1 MMNIMRIKALVRKEF
16 IQIFRDYRSLWMA
29 IAIPVVMMV
38 LFGYALT
45 LDVDN
50 VPLAVWDQDKSSL
63 SRDFILNFN
72 NSKYF
77 KMLGYCDDY
86 RQIEAQINKNKALMA
101 LIIPKDFS
109 HLLKAGKIAP
119 VQLLIDGSDSNTASI
134 ALGYAEAIVLSYN
147 KTLVSGALSSSGG
160 RFSNRVDLRTRVW
173 FNETLLSRNFIIPG
187 LIAVIMM
194 IVAALLASLTVAR
207 EWERGT
213 MEQLISTPIKPGE
226 LIIGKFIP
234 YFLIG
239 IIDIIIVIVMGK
251 FLFHVPFRG
260 NLLDLFIFA
269 SIFLTG
275 VSCWGI
281 LISIIT
287 KNQFMACQL
296 SFITT
301 FLPAFL
307 LSGFAFP
314 IANMPEPIQLITYII
329 PARYFVTVLKG
340 IYLKGIGFSVLWP
353 QALFLLIFCLAMILL
368 AKGKFKKKVA

>member
-1 MMNIMRIKALVRKEF
+1 MNLRRIKALTRKEF

-29 IAIPVVMMV
+29 LAIPVIMLT

-50 VPLAVWDQDKSSL
+50 VRLVVWDRDKSVV
-63 SRDFILNFN
+63 SRDFLLNFN
-72 NSKYF
+72 NSRYF
-77 KMLGYCDDY
+77 KIPGYYDNYKD
-86 RQIEAQINKNKALMA
+86 IEQQINTNKALMA

-109 HLLKAGKIAP
+109 GLIKTGKNAP

-134 ALGYAEAIVLSYN
+134 ALGYAESVIGQYN
-147 KTLVSGALSSSGG
+147 KLLFKEASGRKAV
-160 RFSNRVDLRTRVW
+160 FFNVPVELRPRVW
-173 FNETLLSRNFIIPG
+173 FNETLLSKNFIIPG

-194 IVAALLASLTVAR
+194 IISALLTSLTVAK
-207 EWERGT
+207 EWDRGT
-213 MEQLISTPIKPGE
+213 MEQLISTPVKSGE
-226 LIIGKFIP
+226 IILGKFIP

-239 IIDIIIVIVMGK
+239 VMDILIVVLMGQ
-251 FLFHVPFRG
+251 FVFRVPLRG
-260 NLLDLFIFA
+260 NPADLFIFGA
-269 SIFLTG
+269 IFLTG

-281 LISIIT
+281 LVSVLT
-287 KNQFMACQL
+287 KSQFMASQI

-314 IANMPEPIQLITYII
+314 IINMPKPVELITYII

-340 IYLKGIGFSVLWP
+340 IYLKGIGFEILWP
-353 QALFLLIFCLAMILL
+353 QALYLL
-368 AKGKFKKKVA
+368 AFSCVMIVLANAKFKKRVA

>member
-1 MMNIMRIKALVRKEF
+1 MNIMRIKALVRKEF

>member
-1 MMNIMRIKALVRKEF
+1 MMNIMRIRALVRKEF

-77 KMLGYCDDY
+77 KILGYCDDY
-86 RQIEAQINKNKALMA
+86 RQVEAQINKNKALMA

-207 EWERGT
+207 VWERGT

-226 LIIGKFIP
+226 LIVGKFIP

-260 NLLDLFIFA
+260 SLLDLFIF
-269 SIFLTG
+269 
-275 VSCWGI
+275 
-281 LISIIT
+281 
-287 KNQFMACQL
+287 
-296 SFITT
+296 
-301 FLPAFL
+301 
-307 LSGFAFP
+307 
-314 IANMPEPIQLITYII
+314 
-329 PARYFVTVLKG
+329 
-340 IYLKGIGFSVLWP
+340 
-353 QALFLLIFCLAMILL
+353 
-368 AKGKFKKKVA
+368 